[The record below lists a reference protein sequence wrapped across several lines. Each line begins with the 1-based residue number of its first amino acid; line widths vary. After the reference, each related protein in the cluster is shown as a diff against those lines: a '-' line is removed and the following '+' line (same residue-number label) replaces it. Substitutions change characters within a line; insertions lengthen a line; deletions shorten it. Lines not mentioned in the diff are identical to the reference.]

1 MVPGYRVPPFYPVA
15 RQEAQMVIRARCDRV
30 RNALFANKTGLPTSN
45 CF

>member
-1 MVPGYRVPPFYPVA
+1 MVPEYRVPPFYPVA
-15 RQEAQMVIRARCDRV
+15 RQEAQMVIRARYGKA